1 MCQIIVVSTSS
12 DQDLSEWNTP
22 LVQFSRQL
30 PKGDEHTLLHF
41 EHKWFLGSRDGCS
54 CGFRHLSHGS
64 QELGFSEPVDWW
76 PEEPEDL
83 ESTLQAVK
91 LFKRLA
97 ISGARLDCIDAWAQ
111 DEPKELGLLGDSV
124 VNLAAVPELAFR
136 FFDGHR
142 FEFAYET

>member
-1 MCQIIVVSTSS
+1 MCQMIVLSTSS
-12 DQDLSEWNTP
+12 DRDMSEWNTP

-30 PKGDEHTLLHF
+30 PNVEEHKLLHF
-41 EHKWFLGSRDGCS
+41 AHKWFLGSKDGCS

-76 PEEPEDL
+76 PEETEDL
-83 ESTLQAVK
+83 EATHQAVK
-91 LFKRLA
+91 LFKRLV
-97 ISGARLDCIDAWAQ
+97 ISGARVDCIDAWAQ

-124 VNLAAVPELAFR
+124 VNLSAVPELAFR

-142 FEFAYET
+142 FEFTYET